1 MSDNEA
7 MDEISVRASDAERDL
22 LVSQLRQDMV
32 EGRLTVDEFTDRIEA
47 AYGSRTRGELEALRH
62 DLPAAVTGGAL
73 AVPARRRSTRWS
85 IGIMGGSTRR
95 GRWQVEGQT
104 TAIAVMGGCHL
115 DLREAEIE
123 GPEVTINAV
132 AFMGGINIFVPDD
145 VVVEVSG
152 ISFMGGR
159 NVGSA
164 KTPPPPG
171 AKVIRIRAF
180 SMMGGLNVVTR
191 PRPDALPAGDPLP
204 PALPDGPV
212 AKTGL
217 PG

>member
-62 DLPAAVTGGAL
+62 DLPAAGTGGAL

-95 GRWQVEGQT
+95 GRWRVEGQT

-191 PRPDALPAGDPLP
+191 PRPDALPGGDPLP